1 MRDPGKLIDE
11 FIEAAT
17 VRYRRLS
24 VIQTHVERFGSR
36 MGPSTRLLLKYDE
49 TRIYIKT
56 LEGPRAGAEIIY
68 APGWNGNKARVRTG
82 GFPDVTINLHPRSKL
97 MMQGQHHSIE
107 HASFAFLAQTLA
119 VSLARGRAVE
129 GFSAHYLG
137 ERQVGGRT
145 AECVSLRCPWKVN
158 RHLVEPGED
167 AWSLAERLA
176 VPPQLLLQ
184 VNGFSKL
191 SDVRPGRW
199 ITTPAYY
206 GTGIDIALDRENLL
220 PLRMT
225 VYESDGVQYEDY
237 AWSNLD
243 LATPIGD
250 IDFSPENP
258 AYGFRSGLLER
269 ITA

>member
-1 MRDPGKLIDE
+1 MPDPATLIDR
-11 FIEAAT
+11 FIDAAT
-17 VRYRRLS
+17 VRYTRLS

-36 MGPSTRLLLKYDE
+36 MGPSSRLLLKYDGR
-49 TRIYIKT
+49 RIYIKA
-56 LEGPRAGAEIIY
+56 LEGPRAGSEIIY

-82 GFPDVTINLHPRSKL
+82 GFPDVTINLDPRGKL

-107 HASFAFLAQTLA
+107 HASFAFLARTLA
-119 VSLARGRAVE
+119 ISLARGRVVE

-137 ERQVGGRT
+137 ERQVEGRS
-145 AECVSLRCPWKVN
+145 AECVSLRCPWKVE
-158 RHLVEPGED
+158 RHLVAPGED
-167 AWSLAERLA
+167 AWSLAEQLA
-176 VPPQLLLQ
+176 IPPRLLLQ

-206 GTGIDIALDRENLL
+206 GTGIDIALDKETLL

-225 VYESDGVQYEDY
+225 VYESAGVPYEDY
-237 AWSNLD
+237 AWSDID
-243 LATPIGD
+243 LVTPITD
-250 IDFSPENP
+250 IDFSPDNP